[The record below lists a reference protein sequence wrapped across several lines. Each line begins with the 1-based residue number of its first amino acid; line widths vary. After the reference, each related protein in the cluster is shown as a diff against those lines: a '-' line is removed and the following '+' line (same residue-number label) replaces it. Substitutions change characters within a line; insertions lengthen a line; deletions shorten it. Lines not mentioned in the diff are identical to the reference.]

1 MATLQILE
9 SDYDSAKKKNNK
21 IKMKAISNII
31 RDSKS
36 FSRNPN
42 EALIDTVVIR
52 YIKKIKLEI
61 SQCPKSRLKTKNDLY
76 EELKYVSKYAPI
88 LITNKEAIK
97 SGIIQIAKK
106 YNLKLIEENKYTLN
120 KLIFEL
126 LYMRVDMRV
135 ASIALNE
142 LVGDKK
148 YD

>member
-1 MATLQILE
+1 MLFR
-9 SDYDSAKKKNNK
+9 S
-21 IKMKAISNII
+21 
-31 RDSKS
+31 
-36 FSRNPN
+36 
-42 EALIDTVVIR
+42 
-52 YIKKIKLEI
+52 
-61 SQCPKSRLKTKNDLY
+61 
-76 EELKYVSKYAPI
+76 
-88 LITNKEAIK
+88 IK

>member
-61 SQCPKSRLKTKNDLY
+61 SQCPEGRLKAKNDLY

-106 YNLKLIEENKYTLN
+106 YNLKLNEENKYTLN

-148 YD
+148 ND

>member
-52 YIKKIKLEI
+52 YIKKIKLTI
-61 SQCPKSRLKTKNDLY
+61 FGFLVLNYYTNIVDFD
-76 EELKYVSKYAPI
+76 I
-88 LITNKEAIK
+88 L
-97 SGIIQIAKK
+97 
-106 YNLKLIEENKYTLN
+106 
-120 KLIFEL
+120 
-126 LYMRVDMRV
+126 
-135 ASIALNE
+135 
-142 LVGDKK
+142 
-148 YD
+148 

>member
-1 MATLQILE
+1 MATLQVLE

-36 FSRNPN
+36 FSQNPN

-61 SQCPKSRLKTKNDLY
+61 SQCPEGRLKAKNDLY
-76 EELKYVSKYAPI
+76 EELKYASKYAPI

-97 SGIIQIAKK
+97 SGIIQIANK
-106 YNLKLIEENKYTLN
+106 YNLKFTKENKYTLN
-120 KLIFEL
+120 RLIFEL

-135 ASIALNE
+135 ASVALDE
-142 LVGDKK
+142 LIGDKRH
-148 YD
+148 D

>member
-1 MATLQILE
+1 MATLQVLE

-61 SQCPKSRLKTKNDLY
+61 SQCPKGRLKTKNDLY
-76 EELKYVSKYAPI
+76 EELKYVSNYAPI

>member
-9 SDYDSAKKKNNK
+9 LDYDSAKKKNNK

-61 SQCPKSRLKTKNDLY
+61 SQCPKSRLKTKKDLY
-76 EELKYVSKYAPI
+76 EELKYVSNYAPI
-88 LITNKEAIK
+88 VITNKEAIK

-106 YNLKLIEENKYTLN
+106 YNLKLTEENKYTLN

>member
-1 MATLQILE
+1 MATLQILK

-61 SQCPKSRLKTKNDLY
+61 SQCPKSRLKTKKDLY

-88 LITNKEAIK
+88 VITNKEAIK

-106 YNLKLIEENKYTLN
+106 YNMSLCKITRGSKELQKENSAFGKIAD
-120 KLIFEL
+120 IFFE
-126 LYMRVDMRV
+126 
-135 ASIALNE
+135 NQ
-142 LVGDKK
+142 
-148 YD
+148 

>member
-61 SQCPKSRLKTKNDLY
+61 SQCPEGRLKAKNDLY

-106 YNLKLIEENKYTLN
+106 YNLKLTEENKYTLN

>member
-21 IKMKAISNII
+21 IKMKVISNII

-61 SQCPKSRLKTKNDLY
+61 SQCPKSRLKTKKDLY
-76 EELKYVSKYAPI
+76 EELKYVSNYAPI

-126 LYMRVDMRV
+126 LYMRVDMRI

-142 LVGDKK
+142 LIGDKK